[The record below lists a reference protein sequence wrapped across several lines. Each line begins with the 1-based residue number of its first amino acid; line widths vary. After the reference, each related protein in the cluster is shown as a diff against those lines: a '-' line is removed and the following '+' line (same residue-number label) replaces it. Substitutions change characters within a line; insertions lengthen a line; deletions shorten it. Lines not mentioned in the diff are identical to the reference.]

1 VADYGVRVK
10 ASAQKELEKL
20 ETHIL
25 ERILVRI
32 EALSQEPRRAG
43 VKKLKGFRELW
54 RLRVGDH
61 RIVYAID
68 DKRE

>member
-32 EALSQEPRRAG
+32 EALSQEPRPAG